1 MKKDDMMK
9 IILFFSVSFIIIL
22 TVMTLVVGSFRPTP
36 ADASSRASA
45 DSTATQSDS
54 LLSANPDGGNTGIGG
69 EAQSADAEEEFDSL
83 QTVLQEYKRKI
94 QAQQKE
100 QSAETAQ
107 KPSTQAKQ
115 VAKIY
120 EKMGAE
126 DAANILSGLQI
137 RQAAEI
143 ISFMNQ
149 RQAAKVLAA
158 MQPDKA
164 VAISKIIA
172 RFN

>member
-9 IILFFSVSFIIIL
+9 MIIFFSVTFIIIL
-22 TVMTLVVGSFRPTP
+22 TVMTLVVGSFRPAP
-36 ADASSRASA
+36 ADVSSQESA

-54 LLSANPDGGNTGIGG
+54 LLSANPDGGNTGVAG
-69 EAQSADAEEEFDSL
+69 EAQSADTEEKFDSL
-83 QTVLQEYKRKI
+83 KTVLQEYKRKI
-94 QAQQKE
+94 QTQQKK
-100 QSAETAQ
+100 QTGETAQ

-126 DAANILSGLQI
+126 DAANILAGLQI
-137 RQAAEI
+137 REAAEI
-143 ISFMNQ
+143 ISFMNK
-149 RQAAKVLAA
+149 RQAAKILAA
-158 MQPDKA
+158 MQPEKA

-172 RFN
+172 HFN